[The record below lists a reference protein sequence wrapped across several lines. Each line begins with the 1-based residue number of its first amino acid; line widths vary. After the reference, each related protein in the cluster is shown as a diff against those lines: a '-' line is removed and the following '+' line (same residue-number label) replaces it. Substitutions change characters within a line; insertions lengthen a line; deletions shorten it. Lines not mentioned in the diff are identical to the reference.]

1 MILLDTNA
9 IYRLAGVEKDER
21 LKMQDL
27 QKFVFLRECSCSI
40 YSVFEILKAVNFTFD
55 EKKKVLDFLQS
66 NNIMI
71 EATDTINKEYSK
83 LKLQHISKEELYNKL
98 SYVYGE
104 EIINQTYIN
113 ISFFVIIY
121 AYTSATIFLDHY
133 EQDLTEQKGYFR

>member
-83 LKLQHISKEELYNKL
+83 LKWQHVSKEEL
-98 SYVYGE
+98 
-104 EIINQTYIN
+104 
-113 ISFFVIIY
+113 
-121 AYTSATIFLDHY
+121 
-133 EQDLTEQKGYFR
+133 